1 MLIQKVHMKKI
12 LFLLLMSFVLAYSAD
27 PIVVDARLTEIPGKI
42 PGNDLYNYVYVFKY
56 KVLNVVKGSLKEKEV
71 LVGVYNPKIPR
82 GQVKDKM
89 AANSKGNVRE
99 FKAGAKHRLV
109 LVPLESIW
117 QEALEDEYFDDESI
131 RYFAIEVTE

>member
-1 MLIQKVHMKKI
+1 M
-12 LFLLLMSFVLAYSAD
+12 
-27 PIVVDARLTEIPGKI
+27 VDARLTEIPGKI

-56 KVLNVVKGSLKEKEV
+56 KVLNVVKGSLKGKKV

-109 LVPLESIW
+109 LVPLESVCKR
-117 QEALEDEYFDDESI
+117 LLKTSI
-131 RYFAIEVTE
+131 LTMSPFVILQ

>member
-56 KVLNVVKGSLKEKEV
+56 KVLNVVKGSLKEKSS
-71 LVGVYNPKIPR
+71 R
-82 GQVKDKM
+82 W
-89 AANSKGNVRE
+89 
-99 FKAGAKHRLV
+99 RL
-109 LVPLESIW
+109 
-117 QEALEDEYFDDESI
+117 
-131 RYFAIEVTE
+131 